1 MSNHLISLELQGYKT
16 FALKTE
22 FQFPAQL
29 TAIVGPNGSGKSNI
43 ADAIRWVL
51 GEQAYSLL
59 RGKKTV
65 DMIFSGSEQRPR
77 ASMAAVSITFD
88 NRSEWLPI
96 EYSEVK
102 ITRRAYRNGENEY
115 LINNKRVRLKEINE
129 LLANSGLAERNYTV
143 IGQGL
148 VDSAL
153 SLRPEDRRRFF
164 EEAAGIGLYRSR
176 RGEAIQKLD
185 KTQRNNERI
194 NDILTELK
202 PRIRSLE
209 KQQEKTVAYLQI
221 DTDLKLLLKDWYG
234 YHWHTTQT
242 NLGKAVAFNG
252 QQQVKL
258 NKSREVKQ
266 RLEKKLGESQGSLQ
280 EKRGTLSELH
290 LNLSKLHS
298 EKENDMRQLAVL
310 EERMNAQKSR
320 ILVAENTISITKD
333 KKMALEEEI
342 AELNEQGKADKLEFK
357 TTEESLGSAK
367 DLLQKRLDQRSE
379 INSLINGKEND
390 LNKSQQ
396 ELLRLK
402 TLIEGLKHQ
411 INLQSSDTEK
421 MKLNSE
427 ETYETYKKSKIE
439 LEKLREQKNNLT
451 QEIKIIN
458 DERFMHN
465 EALDVIVEGIKE
477 TYQQKQKGEQTLLK
491 LKSDLNLIVEA
502 QEAMTGFSSGA
513 KGIFEAVRK
522 GKLTGKFS
530 LLMDYLNVPKEF
542 EIAIAAVLGT
552 AIEGV
557 VVNSDSDT
565 ERILNFIKEA
575 NTPRTVLVVNKKPA
589 YQLDET
595 IVKGNYTIASEL
607 VSADER
613 FEPFIN
619 NLLSRS
625 LIVADRKAAADLAL
639 KLPHGYRVVTKD
651 GEVYASD
658 QTITAGKES
667 GVRSFTRKREKKAL
681 IVGIDAANNMLA
693 EITASLDQNEAKKKE
708 IQRKLEGF
716 NSKWNISDKENNRI
730 SLEVHKLE
738 IEQDQR
744 EKQLGSEKDRLE
756 KMLNSVK
763 DEESNISEFEKK
775 AGDLEKIIKTQKEET
790 EDLYNNLKELLVE
803 ELRSKVTFLTSKH
816 AVARQIVGDSN
827 KRIQDKRDLL
837 STYQESVDQN
847 NIDRVE
853 LEDQLENIS
862 NKINKI
868 KRSNGVASEK
878 INSLAV
884 DTNSLET
891 IVENE
896 ITNQSK
902 FLEEV
907 DNSRRKFAITERH
920 KLQAQIRVEK
930 LRDKIEG
937 LQKKISGDFGILMES
952 EDENSTYGPKPLP
965 FSGIV
970 ASFPKV
976 DHLPENLV
984 DQISQQR
991 AQLRRLGPV
1000 NPIAQEEYEEV
1011 NNRYQFLSEQL
1022 QDLEKAEKDL
1032 RTVVDELDGIMKKE
1046 FLKTF
1051 NKVEVEFKKI
1061 FSQLFNGGEAKLI
1074 IEDEENLLDCGIDIE
1089 ATLPGRRKQE
1099 LALLSGGER
1108 SLTAVALIFSL
1119 LKISP
1124 TPFCILDEID
1134 AMLDESNVVRV
1145 GELLK
1150 ELSDSTQ
1157 FIVITHN
1164 RNTVQLA
1171 DILYG
1176 VTMGKDSVSQ
1186 VISLKLDELTEEMVH

>member
-88 NRSEWLPI
+88 NSSEWLPI

-185 KTQRNNERI
+185 KTRRNNERI
-194 NDILTELK
+194 NDILVELN

-209 KQQEKTVAYLQI
+209 KQQEKTAAYLQI

-242 NLGKAVAFNG
+242 NLEKAVAFNA
-252 QQQVKL
+252 QQQIKL
-258 NKSREVKQ
+258 DNSREVKQ
-266 RLEKKLGESQGSLQ
+266 GLEKKLEESQGSLQ
-280 EKRGTLSELH
+280 EKRGKLSELH
-290 LNLSKLHS
+290 LQLSKLHVV
-298 EKENDMRQLAVL
+298 KENDMRQLAVL
-310 EERMNAQKSR
+310 EERNNSIKSR
-320 ILVAENTISITKD
+320 IITVEATTSNAKD
-333 KKMALEEEI
+333 KKSTLIEEI
-342 AELNEQGKADKLEFK
+342 AELNKQSKADQLELK
-357 TTEESLGSAK
+357 TTKESLDSAN
-367 DLLQKRLDQRSE
+367 DLLQLRLDQRLE
-379 INSLINGKEND
+379 KNTLVLKNENE
-390 LNKSQQ
+390 LNRDQQ
-396 ELLRLK
+396 ELLREK
-402 TLIEGLKHQ
+402 TLIEGLKRQ
-411 INLQSSDTEK
+411 VNLQSSDAEK
-421 MKLNSE
+421 IKLNSE
-427 ETYETYKKSKIE
+427 KTQEIQQRAKV
-439 LEKLREQKNNLT
+439 KLGKLHEQKITLT
-451 QEIKIIN
+451 QEIKTIN
-458 DERFMHN
+458 DERSLLKETLHAVVN
-465 EALDVIVEGIKE
+465 GINE
-477 TYQQKQKGEQTLLK
+477 TYQQKQISEQHLTK
-491 LKSDLNLIVEA
+491 IKSDLNLIVEA
-502 QEAMTGFSSGA
+502 EEAMAGFSSGA
-513 KGIFEAVRK
+513 KGVIDAVRK
-522 GKLTGKFS
+522 GKLTGNFS
-530 LLMDYLNVPKEF
+530 LLMEYLDVSREF
-542 EIAIAAVLGT
+542 EIAIAAVLGA
-552 AIEGV
+552 AIEGIV
-557 VVNSDSDT
+557 VKSDSDI
-565 ERILNFIKEA
+565 EKVLDYIKTA
-575 NTPRTVLVVNKKPA
+575 KAPRTVLVLNKEPA
-589 YQLDET
+589 YHLEKGN
-595 IVKGNYTIASEL
+595 IKGNYTIASEL
-607 VSADER
+607 VSTEKR
-613 FEPFIN
+613 FESLIN
-619 NLLSRS
+619 NLLSSS
-625 LIVADRKAAADLAL
+625 LIVEDRQAAADLVS
-639 KLPHGYRVVTKD
+639 KLPQGYRVVTKD

-667 GVRSFTRKREKKAL
+667 RVRSFTRKREKQAL
-681 IVGIDAANNMLA
+681 NT
-693 EITASLDQNEAKKKE
+693 EIETSNKVLTQISESLDQSEIKKKE
-708 IQRKLEGF
+708 IQRTLEEF
-716 NSKWNISDKENNRI
+716 IDKWNNADKENNQI
-730 SLEVHKLE
+730 SLEIHKLE

-744 EKQLGSEKDRLE
+744 DKQLGSENDRIE
-756 KMLNSVK
+756 KLLNSVK
-763 DEESNISEFEKK
+763 DEEINISEYEKK
-775 AGDLEKIIKTQKEET
+775 TLDLEKIIITKQDEIEN
-790 EDLYNNLKELLVE
+790 LYNNLKELLVE
-803 ELRSKVTFLTSKH
+803 ELRSKVTFLTSTH
-816 AVARQIVGDSN
+816 AVARQIMGDSI
-827 KRIQDKRDLL
+827 KRIQEKEDLL
-837 STYQESVDQN
+837 IAIKESADKN
-847 NIDRVE
+847 ENDRIG
-853 LEDQLENIS
+853 LENQLE
-862 NKINKI
+862 KIGKEINTI
-868 KRSNGVASEK
+868 KSSNGETSEE
-878 INSLAV
+878 IITLAA
-884 DTNSLET
+884 DTNTLET

-896 ITNQSK
+896 ITNQSE

-907 DNSRRKFAITERH
+907 DNSRRKYAVNERH
-920 KLQAQIRVEK
+920 KLQAQMRAEK
-930 LRDKIEG
+930 LRDKMEG
-937 LQKKISGDFGILMES
+937 LQKKIGRDFGILMES
-952 EDENSTYGPKPLP
+952 EEENSTYGPKPLP

-970 ASFPKV
+970 ASLPKL
-976 DHLPENLV
+976 DDLPDNIA

-991 AQLRRLGPV
+991 SQLRRLGPI

-1011 NNRYQFLSEQL
+1011 SSRYQFLSEQL
-1022 QDLEKAEKDL
+1022 QDLEKAEVDL
-1032 RTVVDELDGIMKKE
+1032 RSVVEELDKIMKKE

-1051 NKVEVEFKKI
+1051 NKVEIEFKKI
-1061 FSQLFNGGEAKLI
+1061 FTQLFNGGEARLI
-1074 IEDEENLLDCGIDIE
+1074 IEDEENLLDSGIDIE

-1150 ELSDSTQ
+1150 ELSDATQ
-1157 FIVITHN
+1157 FIIITHN

>member
-43 ADAIRWVL
+43 SDAIRWVL

-185 KTQRNNERI
+185 KTRSNNERI
-194 NDILTELK
+194 NDILIELN

-209 KQQEKTVAYLQI
+209 KQQEKTIAYLQI

-234 YHWHTTQT
+234 YHWHTTQI
-242 NLGKAVAFNG
+242 NLEKAVAFNA
-252 QQQVKL
+252 QQRIKL
-258 NKSREVKQ
+258 DKSREVQ
-266 RLEKKLGESQGSLQ
+266 QGLEKKLEESQSSLQ
-280 EKRGTLSELH
+280 EKRGKLSELH
-290 LNLSKLHS
+290 LHLSKLHV
-298 EKENDMRQLAVL
+298 EKEDDMRQLAVL
-310 EERMNAQKSR
+310 EERNNSQKSR
-320 ILVAENTISITKD
+320 IIAVESTISNAKD
-333 KKMALEEEI
+333 KKLLLEEEI
-342 AELNEQGKADKLEFK
+342 AELIEQSKADQLEFI
-357 TTEESLGSAK
+357 TTEKSLGSAK
-367 DLLQKRLDQRSE
+367 DLLQQRLDQRLE
-379 INSLINGKEND
+379 KNTLILNKENE
-390 LNKSQQ
+390 LNTGQQ

-402 TLIEGLKHQ
+402 TLIEGLKRQ
-411 INLQSSDTEK
+411 TNLQSSDAEK
-421 MKLNSE
+421 IKLNSK
-427 ETYETYKKSKIE
+427 ETRETHQRAKVK
-439 LEKLREQKNNLT
+439 LEKLHEQKNNLT
-451 QEIKIIN
+451 QEIKRID
-458 DERFMHN
+458 DERSLLKKT
-465 EALDVIVEGIKE
+465 LDAVVNGINE
-477 TYQQKQKGEQTLLK
+477 TYQHKQESEQLLVK
-491 LKSDLNLIVEA
+491 MKSDFNLIVEA
-502 QEAMTGFSSGA
+502 EEALAGFSSGA
-513 KGIFEAVRK
+513 KGVFEAVNK

-530 LLMDYLNVPKEF
+530 LLMDYLDVPREF
-542 EIAIAAVLGT
+542 EVAIAAVLGT
-552 AIEGV
+552 AIEGII
-557 VVNSDSDT
+557 VNSDSDT
-565 ERILNFIKEA
+565 EKVLNYIKKVKA
-575 NTPRTVLVVNKKPA
+575 PRTILVVNKKTT
-589 YQLDET
+589 YQLEKGN
-595 IVKGNYTIASEL
+595 IKGNYTIASEL
-607 VSADER
+607 VSTGKR

-619 NLLSRS
+619 NLLSSS
-625 LIVADRKAAADLAL
+625 LIVDDRQAAADLVS
-639 KLPHGYRVVTKD
+639 KLPQGYRVVTKD

-667 GVRSFTRKREKKAL
+667 RVRSFKRKREKQAL
-681 IVGIDAANNMLA
+681 SVEIDTSKNVLTQIS
-693 EITASLDQNEAKKKE
+693 ESLDQSEIKKKE
-708 IQRKLEGF
+708 IQRTLEEF
-716 NSKWNISDKENNRI
+716 LDKWNNADKENNRI
-730 SLEVHKLE
+730 SLEIHKLE
-738 IEQDQR
+738 IERDQR
-744 EKQLGSEKDRLE
+744 EKQLGSENDRLE
-756 KMLNSVK
+756 KLLNSVK
-763 DEESNISEFEKK
+763 DEETNISEYEKK
-775 AGDLEKIIKTQKEET
+775 SLDLEINNKTQKEEI
-790 EDLYNNLKELLVE
+790 ENLYNNLKELLVE
-803 ELRSKVTFLTSKH
+803 ELRSTVTSLTSKH
-816 AVARQIVGDSN
+816 AVARQIVGDSK
-827 KRIQDKRDLL
+827 KRIQEKEDLL
-837 STYQESVDQN
+837 FTINETADKNKNDQIGLGN
-847 NIDRVE
+847 
-853 LEDQLENIS
+853 QLENIG
-862 NKINKI
+862 KQINMI
-868 KRSNGVASEK
+868 KNSNGEISEE
-878 INSLAV
+878 INTLTT
-884 DTNSLET
+884 DTNTLET

-907 DNSRRKFAITERH
+907 DNSRRKFAVTERH
-920 KLQAQIRVEK
+920 KLQAQMRVEK

-952 EDENSTYGPKPLP
+952 EEMSSIYGPKPLP

-970 ASFPKV
+970 ASLPKL
-976 DHLPENLV
+976 DDLPENLAG
-984 DQISQQR
+984 QISQQR
-991 AQLRRLGPV
+991 SQLRRLGPI

-1011 NNRYQFLSEQL
+1011 NTRYQFLSEQL
-1022 QDLEKAEKDL
+1022 QDLEKAEEDL
-1032 RTVVDELDGIMKKE
+1032 RSVVEELDGIMKKE
-1046 FLKTF
+1046 FLRTF
-1051 NKVEVEFKKI
+1051 NKVEIEFKKI
-1061 FSQLFNGGEAKLI
+1061 FTQLFNGGEAKLI
-1074 IEDEENLLDCGIDIE
+1074 IEDEKNLLDSGIDIE

-1150 ELSDSTQ
+1150 ELSDTTQ
-1157 FIVITHN
+1157 FVVITHN